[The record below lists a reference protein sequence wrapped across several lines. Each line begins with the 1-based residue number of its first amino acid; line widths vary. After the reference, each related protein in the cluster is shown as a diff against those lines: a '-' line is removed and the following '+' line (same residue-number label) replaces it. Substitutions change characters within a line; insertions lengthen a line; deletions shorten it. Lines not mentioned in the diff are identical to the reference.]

1 MQKFLESARLIL
13 RPWQEADRLPFYQLN
28 ADPAVMRYF
37 PKCLTRTESD
47 LLIDKCQ
54 AFIEQQGWGFWA
66 VELKS
71 EQRLIGMAGL
81 HSQPDQFSF
90 SPCTEIGWR
99 LNKDYWGQGYA
110 TEAAQLA
117 LDFAFQTLNLK
128 EVVSFTASINHPSQA
143 VMKRLGMLYQQEFLH
158 PALTAESILQKHVLY
173 SIHQHDFSSDV
184 YIA

>member
-54 AFIEQQGWGFWA
+54 ALIEQQGWGFWA

-71 EQRLIGMAGL
+71 EQRLIGLTGL

-90 SPCTEIGWR
+90 SQCTEIGWR

-117 LDFAFQTLNLK
+117 LSFAF
-128 EVVSFTASINHPSQA
+128 
-143 VMKRLGMLYQQEFLH
+143 
-158 PALTAESILQKHVLY
+158 
-173 SIHQHDFSSDV
+173 
-184 YIA
+184 